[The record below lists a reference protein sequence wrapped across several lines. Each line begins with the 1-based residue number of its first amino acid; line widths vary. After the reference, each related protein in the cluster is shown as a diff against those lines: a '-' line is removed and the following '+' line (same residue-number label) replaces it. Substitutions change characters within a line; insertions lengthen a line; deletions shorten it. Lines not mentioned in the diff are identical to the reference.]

1 MTARAPNRS
10 NQVIKTVGFTQ
21 ELADD
26 VTEASTDDGVT
37 FVEWVRQAV
46 RERLARL
53 AKRQR

>member
-21 ELADD
+21 ELADAVQAQAD
-26 VTEASTDDGVT
+26 AEQVT